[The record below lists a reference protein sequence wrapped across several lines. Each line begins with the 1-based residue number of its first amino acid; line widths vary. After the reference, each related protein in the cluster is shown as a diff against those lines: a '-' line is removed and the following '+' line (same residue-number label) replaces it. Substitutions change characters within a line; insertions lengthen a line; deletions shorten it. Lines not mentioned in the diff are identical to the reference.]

1 MVSLARSSHS
11 GLSRIDARVDAR
23 RNVTPAAQSL
33 GNELHQQGRIMDE
46 TPPLVLVVDDDES
59 VRRSLRWL
67 LVSAGYTVATFSS
80 GADMLQHRP
89 ADQPVCLLIDV
100 RMPDMTGIEVN
111 EQLARMGCDMVTI
124 FITGHDD
131 VATSVQAMKTGA
143 EDFLLK
149 PFEPQTVLDAVQRAT
164 VRHRARLQERR
175 QRADIGGRYETL
187 TPREHE
193 VCERVVA
200 GRLNKQIAA
209 ELGMCEQTVKVHR
222 SRVMRKMHADSLAD
236 LVRAVDL
243 FHRLSGPPVRTDV
256 AVRLPIVVDTPAS
269 AVPAF
274 TAYSPYSARSAARAH

>member
-1 MVSLARSSHS
+1 
-11 GLSRIDARVDAR
+11 
-23 RNVTPAAQSL
+23 
-33 GNELHQQGRIMDE
+33 MDS
-46 TPPLVLVVDDDES
+46 TQPLVVVVDDDDS

-67 LVSAGYTVATFSS
+67 LTSAGYTVAAFSS
-80 GADMLQHRP
+80 GSDMLEHRP
-89 ADQPVCLLIDV
+89 EQPAILLLDV
-100 RMPDMTGIEVN
+100 RMPDMTGLEVK
-111 EQLARMGCDMVTI
+111 EQLARMGRDMVTV

-131 VATSVQAMKTGA
+131 VAIGIEAMKSGA

-149 PFEPQTVLDAVQRAT
+149 PFDEEAVLDAVERAISRQRA
-164 VRHRARLQERR
+164 RYQERLQV
-175 QRADIGGRYETL
+175 ADIGGRYETL

-243 FHRLSGPPVRTDV
+243 FHRLSGAPMRTDAPRALPTSV
-256 AVRLPIVVDTPAS
+256 EPHHTAPATAPNGFTSFSHYGGRAAVR
-269 AVPAF
+269 
-274 TAYSPYSARSAARAH
+274 AH